1 MTSPHKKHI
10 WLFAGEKIEG
20 NQRVKFYKCNYCG
33 VRTMKVEKIRK
44 RGIRA

>member
-1 MTSPHKKHI
+1 MPKHNHN
-10 WLFAGEKIEG
+10 WLSAGEKIEG

-33 VRTMKVEKIRK
+33 VRTMKVEKITK